1 MWEESI
7 FMDSK
12 YVEKSKNQYD
22 YVIIR
27 VYSDKKHGVIVNK
40 QLLQNLTIITIWIPK
55 WEKL

>member
-1 MWEESI
+1 MWEESNY
-7 FMDSK
+7 MDSI

-27 VYSDKKHGVIVNK
+27 VYLDKKHGVIVNK